1 MGPHE
6 KQFPISKSSMKIYK
20 IRNNPNFRRVELD
33 RRKFGASSEFLQY
46 IDTHLQFKGVPIKD
60 WQPPDVKA
68 DYPAFP
74 APDFWSVFGG
84 GRGDITAGQKAVGL
98 VETFLVRA
106 GQLLP
111 LPFQG
116 ETLIICNVLECQDCI
131 DEDKSEWYVRKP
143 SGERGYIT
151 RPFFLP
157 NEVPAS
163 NIFKIPQVI
172 DGIYTWE
179 EDSNPEDEFKSCV
192 EANGLTGLYF
202 EPVWSDEEGIIPY
215 KLPVF

>member
-1 MGPHE
+1 
-6 KQFPISKSSMKIYK
+6 MKIYK
-20 IRNNPNFRRVELD
+20 IRTNTKYRRVALN
-33 RRKFGASSEFLQY
+33 RGKFGSSTEFVQY
-46 IDTHLQFKGVPIKD
+46 RKTHLKFKGVPIKD
-60 WQPPDVKA
+60 WEAPDVKA

-84 GRGDITAGQKAVGL
+84 IGGCGAFATGLKAIDY
-98 VETFLVRA
+98 VEVILAKA
-106 GQLLP
+106 GQLLY

-116 ETLIICNVLECQDCI
+116 ETLTICNVLECQDCI
-131 DEDKSEWYVRKP
+131 DEDKSEWYVTPDGR
-143 SGERGYIT
+143 RGYPT

-157 NEVPAS
+157 DEVPGS

-172 DGIYTWE
+172 DDIYTWE
-179 EDSNPEDEFKSCV
+179 VDGDPEDEFKACV

-215 KLPVF
+215 KLIEF